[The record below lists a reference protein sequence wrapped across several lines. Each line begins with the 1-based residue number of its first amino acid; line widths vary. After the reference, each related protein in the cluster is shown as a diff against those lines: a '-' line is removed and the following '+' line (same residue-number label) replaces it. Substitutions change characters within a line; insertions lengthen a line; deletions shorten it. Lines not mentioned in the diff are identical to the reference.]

1 MNYTLTL
8 TSKNQ
13 VTIPAELVRLWGVGK
28 GHKLSLTLRG
38 RTAELRSAVDDVNEL
53 FGSVKVPKRFKG
65 MEIDEMIEKAKI
77 EYFSRKK
84 I

>member
-1 MNYTLTL
+1 MNFTLTL

-13 VTIPAELVRLWGVGK
+13 VTIPAELVRFWGVGK
-28 GHKLSLTLRG
+28 GHKLSLTLKG
-38 RTAELRSAVDDVNEL
+38 RTGELRSAVDEVNEL

-77 EYFSRKK
+77 EYFRRKK
-84 I
+84 L